1 LRGHFVKGWPLS
13 TEPTTPSKSKNVLKS
28 PAESIVRI
36 AEVLQSGFAVLLA
49 VTAWLPALRSL
60 PARRRFRIT
69 ALAAFVVFADALA
82 CATPWFLP
90 SDASATLRDWLPV
103 VLMLVPYWQTGQF
116 FRGPNPKVQRWL
128 LRIDLRWIGR
138 TAARSGTART
148 RLGLALE
155 IAYVFCYPFVP
166 LGLAALYIGGRRTH
180 ADFFWLVVLIAT
192 YLCYAI
198 TPFFPAMPPRDGTK
212 SAPGV
217 LTPATGAIDLS
228 AGPQNH
234 GRRFNRWIQEWGS
247 IHAISFPSAHV
258 ASTLAVSLVLL
269 RWMPVTGPCFLA
281 GAVLIAV
288 AAVAGRYH
296 YLLDVL
302 LGAAV
307 ALSVFAVCF
316 LLYTPGS

>member
-1 LRGHFVKGWPLS
+1 VH
-13 TEPTTPSKSKNVLKS
+13 
-28 PAESIVRI
+28 I
-36 AEVLQSGFAVLLA
+36 AEILQSGFAVLLA
-49 VTAWLPALRSL
+49 VAAWLPGLHSL
-60 PARRRFRIT
+60 PMRRRLRVT
-69 ALAAFVVFADALA
+69 VLGALVLAADAIA
-82 CATPWFLP
+82 GAMPRFLP
-90 SDASATLRDWLPV
+90 AAASITLLDWLPV

-116 FRGPNPKVQRWL
+116 FRGPNPKIQRWL
-128 LRIDLRWIGR
+128 LRIDLRWLGR

-166 LGLAALYIGGRRTH
+166 LGLAALYISGRRFH
-180 ADFFWLVVLIAT
+180 SDFFWLVVLTAT

-198 TPFFPAMPPRDGTK
+198 TPFFPAMPPRDAMKGVLGAQAPAGN
-212 SAPGV
+212 SAPIV
-217 LTPATGAIDLS
+217 TDLS
-228 AGPQNH
+228 AGPQNR

-258 ASTLAVSLVLL
+258 ASTLAVSLVLV
-269 RWMPVTGPCFLA
+269 RWMPVTGACFLA
-281 GAVLIAV
+281 VAVCIAI

-307 ALSVFAVCF
+307 ALSVFAAGCF
-316 LLYTPGS
+316 VRAPGS

>member
-1 LRGHFVKGWPLS
+1 
-13 TEPTTPSKSKNVLKS
+13 
-28 PAESIVRI
+28 VRI
-36 AEVLQSGFAVLLA
+36 AEILQSGFAVLLA
-49 VTAWLPALRSL
+49 VTAWLPGLRSL
-60 PARRRFRIT
+60 PARRRRRIT
-69 ALAAFVVFADALA
+69 ALAVVVVCADAIA
-82 CATPWFLP
+82 CTTPWFLP
-90 SDASATLRDWLPV
+90 AAASVTLRDWLPV

-116 FRGPNPKVQRWL
+116 FRGPDAKIQRWL

-180 ADFFWLVVLIAT
+180 ADFFWLVVLSAT

-198 TPFFPAMPPRDGTK
+198 TPFFPAMPPRDAMK
-212 SAPGV
+212 SAVPV
-217 LTPATGAIDLS
+217 PAAEDVPSSPDAS
-228 AGPQNH
+228 AGPQNR

-269 RWMPVTGPCFLA
+269 RWMPVTGACFLA
-281 GAVLIAV
+281 GAVLIAI

-307 ALSVFAVCF
+307 ALSAFVAGF
-316 LLYTPGS
+316 LPGAPVTRS